1 MGSAKGNIYY
11 FYIVNIF
18 IIDYPF
24 SAFNNI
30 FYIAIAVGV
39 KHLNR
44 YNLAHRGY
52 SFESAVTCIAIA
64 CDYAWNVRAVTAV
77 IIWKYSIINKIFK
90 SKSLLSGK
98 TYQQSGSLW

>member
-64 CDYAWNVRAVTAV
+64 CDYA
-77 IIWKYSIINKIFK
+77 
-90 SKSLLSGK
+90 
-98 TYQQSGSLW
+98 